1 MRSQRE
7 NRAGLTLIEVLL
19 SITILGIGAGVI
31 LTATAR
37 CLAVVSSAH
46 HYSTAQ
52 RLIAQVG
59 AEQPLTRG
67 MIREGRDSGTFRDE
81 RTYRWERE
89 ITESEQ
95 EEREGLFTIRTRVSW
110 SERGRNR
117 YEESV
122 TWIYIPPED
131 RW

>member
-1 MRSQRE
+1 MKRR
-7 NRAGLTLIEVLL
+7 RGKKTGLTLIEVLL

-37 CLAVVSSAH
+37 CLAVVSNAR
-46 HYSTAQ
+46 HYSTAH

-81 RTYRWERE
+81 RAYRWERE

-110 SERGRNR
+110 SDRGRNR
-117 YEESV
+117 YEEAV